1 AAILT
6 AMPLPLVIKA
16 EGLAHKTE
24 AGGVVFLRLAADLP
38 EAVSK
43 AMAMPC
49 QNWLIEEMIEGTI
62 AELLIGVLRD
72 PAHGFVLTLGA
83 GGTLTEILRDT
94 VTLLLPVTET
104 DITQALDR
112 LRAAPLLNGYRGQP
126 ATDRPAIIRAVM
138 AVQAYVTAHAD
149 CLEEVEINPLLCT
162 ASDAVA
168 VDALITEGE
177 RP

>member
-1 AAILT
+1 
-6 AMPLPLVIKA
+6 MPLPLVIKA

-24 AGGVVFLRLAADLP
+24 AGGVVFLRHATDLP
-38 EAVSK
+38 EAQAK

-49 QNWLIEEMIEGTI
+49 QSWLIEEMIAAPI

-94 VTLLLPVTET
+94 TSLLLPVTEA
-104 DITQALDR
+104 DLTQALSH
-112 LRAAPLLNGYRGQP
+112 LRTAPLLGGYRGQP
-126 ATDRPAIIRAVM
+126 AANHAAILRAVM
-138 AVQAYVTAHAD
+138 AVQDYVIAHAAT
-149 CLEEVEINPLLCT
+149 LEEVEINPLLCT

-168 VDALITEGE
+168 VDALITKGE